1 MKTCMNILVETPKSA
16 MTVLGGIRHSWVRP
30 GCVFSLSLSDRY
42 QAQEATTNSD
52 RQEVSR

>member
-42 QAQEATTNSD
+42 QGQEAITNSD
-52 RQEVSR
+52 RQGVSR